1 MCWFSSVVL
10 CLPPP
15 VDAIP
20 FIIVMYMYMYYV
32 SHMSLVSDVPLVT
45 LVVVRILRIL
55 LCRKDVYSCALL
67 MKTTKGSTD
76 RLASMG
82 DLYD

>member
-1 MCWFSSVVL
+1 
-10 CLPPP
+10 
-15 VDAIP
+15 
-20 FIIVMYMYMYYV
+20 MYYV

-45 LVVVRILRIL
+45 LVVRILRIL
-55 LCRKDVYSCALL
+55 LCRKDVYSCALV